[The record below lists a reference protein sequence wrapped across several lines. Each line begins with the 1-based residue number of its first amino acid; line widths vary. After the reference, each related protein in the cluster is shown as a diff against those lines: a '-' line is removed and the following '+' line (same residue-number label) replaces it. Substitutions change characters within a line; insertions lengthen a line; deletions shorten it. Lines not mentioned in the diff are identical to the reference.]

1 VTASSATVAMTHT
14 VHILAPAEETE
25 GTRSRVLR
33 WLKCVGERVASNE
46 PLLEIETDKVTV
58 EIPAPAAGT
67 LSRVLRGEGEEVEP
81 GELLGLLDLSA
92 RGEADAAL
100 QPPTAV
106 GELPSSAE
114 AASRSQP
121 PSQPSGSRAEPSPAV
136 RRLLAQ
142 AGLEAVQVKGS
153 GPGGR
158 ITVDD
163 VLGHSA
169 HPTEAASPAPAAIE
183 PRHVEPT
190 RRVPHSAIRR
200 RVAEHM
206 VRSLRTAPHV
216 TSVFEADM
224 TAVLAHRDRH
234 REEFTLRGAPLT
246 LTAYFLAAAV
256 SAIREVPEVNSRWTE
271 HALEIFEAVHIGIAV
286 AAPDVGLIV
295 PVMRDV
301 GTRNLWDIAHSLQD
315 LVGRARA
322 GGLEPADLRGAT
334 FTLSNHGVGGSLL
347 AAPIIINQPQSAI
360 LGVGKLEKR
369 AVVATENGTD
379 RIVIRPRCYVTLTID
394 HRVMDGSEAD
404 RFLEAFVACLE
415 RWPLDDAI

>member
-1 VTASSATVAMTHT
+1 MTQT
-14 VHILAPAEETE
+14 VHILAPSAEEE

-46 PLLEIETDKVTV
+46 PLLEIETDKATI

-67 LSRVLRGEGEEVEP
+67 LSRVLRAEGEEIEP
-81 GELLGLLDLSA
+81 GELLGLLDPSTGAGLESGA
-92 RGEADAAL
+92 QPRAADTG
-100 QPPTAV
+100 PTAA
-106 GELPSSAE
+106 AE
-114 AASRSQP
+114 ATARSTSERRSPQ
-121 PSQPSGSRAEPSPAV
+121 SRAEPSPAV
-136 RRLLAQ
+136 QRLLAE
-142 AGLEAVQVKGS
+142 AGLQVAQVAGS

-163 VLGHSA
+163 VLRHTA
-169 HPTEAASPAPAAIE
+169 DRPAPESTAVPARE
-183 PRHVEPT
+183 HRELASC

-206 VRSLRTAPHV
+206 VRSVQTAPHV

-224 TAVLAHRDRH
+224 SAVLAHRERH
-234 REEFTLRGAPLT
+234 REEITLRGAPVT
-246 LTAYFLAAAV
+246 LTAYFLAAAA

-271 HALEIFEAVHIGIAV
+271 EALEIFEAVHIGIAV
-286 AAPDVGLIV
+286 ATPGVGLMV

-301 GTRNLWDIAHSLQD
+301 ARRSLWDIARTLQD
-315 LVGRARA
+315 LVARARA

-334 FTLSNHGVGGSLL
+334 FTVSNHGVGGSLL

-360 LGVGKLEKR
+360 LGVGKLTKR

-379 RIVIRPRCYVTLTID
+379 RILIRPRCYVTLTID
-394 HRVMDGSEAD
+394 HRVMDGSGAD
-404 RFLEAFVACLE
+404 RFLSAFVACLE
-415 RWPLDDAI
+415 RWPADGAI